1 MTFDDIFPAGLADP
15 NWDSYLLGNSV
26 TQWAI
31 ALAVALVSFVLLHLL
46 KRLGSARLRKW
57 AGRTETRIDDT
68 ISGLVDRTSWLTLTV
83 LALVLGVRTL
93 TLPPAV
99 DQIANRVA
107 ALTLLLQVAIWI
119 SFTFQDLLLRA
130 IERRE
135 RAGELPRSVTAL
147 ISVGGRLVVWTVAFL
162 VAVQTLGYDAT
173 ALVTGLGIGGVAIG
187 LALQGILKD
196 IFAFLAI
203 VLDGPFAVGDTI
215 KVGDLLGTVERIGIK
230 TTRMRSITGEE
241 LVFGNHDLLSSR
253 VRNFH
258 DVQQRRVT
266 LNIGVLY
273 DTPPAVLAQVS
284 DWLRA
289 AIEPIE
295 LTDFQRCFLVG
306 LGESSIDF
314 ELVVIVHSV
323 DYNEF
328 MNAQQEIILATL
340 QRLDEGGVGLA
351 FPTRTL
357 HLPAGS
363 ELALSNASEDSAK
376 GAVTTQRT

>member
-1 MTFDDIFPAGLADP
+1 MSLDDILPTSLALP
-15 NWDSYLLGNSV
+15 KWDALLLDNSV
-26 TQWAI
+26 TQWGI
-31 ALAVALVSFVLLHLL
+31 ALAVATGSFFLLHLL

-57 AGRTETRIDDT
+57 AEQTETRVDDT
-68 ISGLVDRTSWLTLTV
+68 ISGLVDRTSWFTLTV
-83 LALVLGVRTL
+83 LAMVLGARVL
-93 TLPPAV
+93 TLPFEV
-99 DQIANRVA
+99 DRVASRVA
-107 ALTLLLQVAIWI
+107 ALVLLLQVAIWV

-215 KVGDLLGTVERIGIK
+215 KVGDLFGTVERIGIK
-230 TTRMRSITGEE
+230 TTRIRSITGEE

-266 LNIGVLY
+266 VNIGVLY
-273 DTPPAVLAQVS
+273 DTSPALLAQIS
-284 DWLRA
+284 DWLRTV
-289 AIEPIE
+289 IEPIE
-295 LTDFQRCFLVG
+295 LADFQRCFLVG

-314 ELVVIVHSV
+314 ELVVTIHSV
-323 DYNEF
+323 DYNEY
-328 MNAQQEIILATL
+328 MKAQQEIILATL
-340 QRLDEGGVGLA
+340 LRLEEGGVGIA

-357 HLPAGS
+357 HLPAGT
-363 ELALSNASEDSAK
+363 ELALSGISGNTSDRASTSD
-376 GAVTTQRT
+376 GT

>member
-1 MTFDDIFPAGLADP
+1 MTLDDIIPISPALS
-15 NWDSYLLGNSV
+15 NWDTLLLDN
-26 TQWAI
+26 TAIQWGI
-31 ALAVALVSFVLLHLL
+31 AVAVTLGSFVLLHLL

-57 AGRTETRIDDT
+57 AKATETRIDDT

-83 LALVLGVRTL
+83 LAIVFGARSL

-99 DQIANRVA
+99 DRVATRIA

-130 IERRE
+130 IEKRE

-147 ISVGGRLVVWTVAFL
+147 ISVGGRLIVWAIAFL
-162 VAVQTLGYDAT
+162 VAVETLGYDAT

-203 VLDGPFAVGDTI
+203 ILDGPYAVGDSI
-215 KVGDLLGTVERIGIK
+215 QVGDLVGTVERIGIK
-230 TTRMRSITGEE
+230 TTRLRSITGEE
-241 LVFGNHDLLSSR
+241 LVFGNNDLLSSR
-253 VRNFH
+253 VRNYH

-266 LNIGVLY
+266 VMIGVLY

-284 DWLRA
+284 DWLRT

-314 ELVVIVHSV
+314 ELVVIIHSV

-328 MNAQQEIILATL
+328 MKAQQEIILATL
-340 QRLDEGGVGLA
+340 ERLEEGGVGLA

-357 HLPAGS
+357 HLSAGS
-363 ELALSNASEDSAK
+363 EPSTAGISRSGSQGVSEVA
-376 GAVTTQRT
+376 

>member
-1 MTFDDIFPAGLADP
+1 
-15 NWDSYLLGNSV
+15 LLLDH
-26 TQWAI
+26 TAIQWGI
-31 ALAVALVSFVLLHLL
+31 AVAVTLGSFVLLHLL

-57 AGRTETRIDDT
+57 AKATETRIDDT

-83 LALVLGVRTL
+83 LAIVFGARSL

-99 DQIANRVA
+99 DRVATRIA

-130 IERRE
+130 IEKRE

-147 ISVGGRLVVWTVAFL
+147 ISVGGRLIVWAIAFL
-162 VAVQTLGYDAT
+162 VAVETLGYDAT

-203 VLDGPFAVGDTI
+203 VLDGPYAVGDSI
-215 KVGDLLGTVERIGIK
+215 QVGDLVGTVERIGIK
-230 TTRMRSITGEE
+230 TTRLRSITGEE
-241 LVFGNHDLLSSR
+241 LVFGNNDLLSSR
-253 VRNFH
+253 VRNYH

-266 LNIGVLY
+266 VMIGVLY

-284 DWLRA
+284 DWLRT

-314 ELVVIVHSV
+314 ELVVIIHSV

-328 MNAQQEIILATL
+328 MKAQQEIILATL
-340 QRLDEGGVGLA
+340 ERLEAGGVGLA

-363 ELALSNASEDSAK
+363 EPSTAGIPRNGSQEASEVA
-376 GAVTTQRT
+376 